1 MSIETKQGMLGA
13 QYAGTR
19 CSKALRREEIL
30 ARVGGGGEG
39 GGEPSL
45 LADAILIK

>member
-19 CSKALRREEIL
+19 CSKALRLEEIL
-30 ARVGGGGEG
+30 ARVGGGG
-39 GGEPSL
+39 GEPSI

>member
-1 MSIETKQGMLGA
+1 MSIETKQGMLGP

-19 CSKALRREEIL
+19 CSKALRLEEIL
-30 ARVGGGGEG
+30 ARVGGGGG
-39 GGEPSL
+39 GKPSI